1 MILDAIISLLRRDI
15 LKNDKII
22 LEERLTQVVKT
33 LESMETFVDQL
44 DFAIPKPAKDLIFK
58 AIKSKEITEIV
69 EGIKEKRPPKL
80 VIMGR
85 SGVGKSSLINAMF
98 GEYLAETSSVNVGTK
113 EACVFQYKKN
123 DEVVFEIIDTRGIR
137 ENLKVASSDAETDL
151 QKVIDE
157 FEPDAF
163 LILTNGADRSTLKED
178 AVYLNEIYN
187 QLEIKVPLVTVVN
200 RIDDIEPSRIKEPSR
215 YTLKKK
221 ENIRI
226 KVEQVREVLNDA
238 GISESFILPVSSYI
252 EWSHESPEDLTKE
265 EKENLTVDFDGR
277 YNIDKLIEFLE
288 ENIDFRAAVYLML
301 NNKLEIAI
309 NKIANKFV
317 KVFSTASAGVAVTPI
332 PASDIAVLIPI
343 QILEVTLIAYLN
355 GTKLD
360 SKAAREFIFSLGGV
374 ALFGLALRFAAQQ
387 GSKFLNLIIPGS
399 GVAVSS
405 ALAYSG
411 TYAVGKAAIAYYI
424 DGKSKEEAQKVMR
437 DAKNSK
443 LEEEVEQLV

>member
-1 MILDAIISLLRRDI
+1 M
-15 LKNDKII
+15 KNDKII
-22 LEERLTQVVKT
+22 LEKRLSQVVKT
-33 LESMETFVDQL
+33 LESMETFLDQL
-44 DFAIPKPAKDLIFK
+44 DFAVPKHAKELILN

-113 EACVFQYKKN
+113 KASVFQYKKN
-123 DEVVFEIIDTRGIR
+123 NEVVFEIIDTRGIR
-137 ENLKVASSDAETDL
+137 ENLKAISSDAESDL
-151 QKVIDE
+151 HKVIEE

-163 LILTNGADRSTLKED
+163 LLLTNGADRSTLKED
-178 AVYLNEIYN
+178 AEYLNEVYN
-187 QLEIKVPLVTVVN
+187 HLEIKVPLVTVVN
-200 RIDDIEPSRIKEPSR
+200 RIDDLEPSRIKEPSR

-238 GISESFILPVSSYI
+238 GISEAFILPVSSYI
-252 EWSHESPEDLTKE
+252 EWNHESPEELTKE
-265 EKENLTVDFDGR
+265 EKENLIIDFDGR
-277 YNIDKLIEFLE
+277 YNVDKLIEFLE

-360 SKAAREFIFSLGGV
+360 VKAAREFVFSLGGV

-411 TYAVGKAAIAYYI
+411 TYAVGKAAITYYI
-424 DGKSKEEAQKVMR
+424 DGKSKEEAQKVMKE
-437 DAKNSK
+437 AKNSK
-443 LEEEVEQLV
+443 SEEEQ

>member
-1 MILDAIISLLRRDI
+1 MG
-15 LKNDKII
+15 NDNAI
-22 LEERLTQVVKT
+22 LEKRLSQVVKS
-33 LESMETFVDQL
+33 LESMENFIEQL
-44 DFAIPKPAKDLIFK
+44 DFAVPKPAKELILK

-85 SGVGKSSLINAMF
+85 SGVGKSSLINAIF

-113 EACVFQYKKN
+113 EANVFQYKKN

-137 ENLKVASSDAETDL
+137 ENLNAVSRDAETDL
-151 QKVIDE
+151 QQVIDE

-163 LILTNGADRSTLKED
+163 LLLTNGADRSTLKED
-178 AVYLNEIYN
+178 SVYLKEVYN

-200 RIDDIEPSRIKEPSR
+200 RIDDLEPSRIKEPFR
-215 YTLKKK
+215 YSTKKK
-221 ENIRI
+221 ENIRM

-252 EWSHESPEDLTKE
+252 EWSHESPEELAKE
-265 EKENLTVDFDGR
+265 EKENLTIEFDGR

-301 NNKLEIAI
+301 NNKIETAI
-309 NKIANKFV
+309 NKIANRFV

-343 QILEVTLIAYLN
+343 QILEVNLIAYLN
-355 GTKLD
+355 GTELD
-360 SKAAREFIFSLGGV
+360 SKAARDFIFSLGGV

-387 GSKFLNLIIPGS
+387 GSKFLNVVIPGS
-399 GVAVSS
+399 GAAVSS

-424 DGKSKEEAQKVMR
+424 EGKSKEEAKQVMQE
-437 DAKNSK
+437 AKDSK
-443 LEEEVEQLV
+443 PEEEEQLV